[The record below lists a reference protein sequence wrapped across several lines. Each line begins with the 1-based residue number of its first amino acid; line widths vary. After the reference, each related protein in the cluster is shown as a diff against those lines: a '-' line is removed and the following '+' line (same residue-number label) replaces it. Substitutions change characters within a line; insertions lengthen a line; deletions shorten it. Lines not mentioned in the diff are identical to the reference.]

1 MDSRTIELADK
12 QTHDLETGIKVL
24 TQENEE

>member
-1 MDSRTIELADK
+1 MDSRTIDLADK
-12 QTHDLETGIKVL
+12 QTQDLETGIKVL